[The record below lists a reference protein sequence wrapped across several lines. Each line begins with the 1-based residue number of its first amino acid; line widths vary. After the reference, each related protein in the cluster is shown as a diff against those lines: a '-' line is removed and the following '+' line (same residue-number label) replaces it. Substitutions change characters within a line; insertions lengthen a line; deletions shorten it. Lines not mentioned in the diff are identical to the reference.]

1 MILSIVACPLILL
14 ADLPRPVFASTTPL
28 FSQITPRPAPVL
40 PVPGD
45 EDGAEEGMSNPK
57 DTPFESEVDETTEV
71 DMPLVTQI
79 PPEQIPMTEATF
91 LSKLHD
97 INQVEIRMGQ
107 LGMAK
112 GNSRKVKALADRLF
126 RDHRLSDRE
135 TISLADSMSI
145 DLNTAQTA
153 TSQMHDQANADRMF
167 QISRLRGQDFDK
179 AFLQMMEEGH
189 RDAVELFLRARNQIP
204 IDSRVRTYA
213 SRLIPVLRQH
223 LNVSLHLQ
231 ENQ

>member
-1 MILSIVACPLILL
+1 MILCIVACPLILV
-14 ADLPRPVFASTTPL
+14 ADLTTTSVLASTTPF
-28 FSQITPRPAPVL
+28 FSQVTPRPLPVL

-45 EDGAEEGMSNPK
+45 EDGADEGISK
-57 DTPFESEVDETTEV
+57 TLSTESENETFEA
-71 DMPLVTQI
+71 DLPLVTQI

-91 LSKLHD
+91 LAKLHD
-97 INQVEIRMGQ
+97 INQMEIRMGQ
-107 LGMAK
+107 MGFTK

-145 DLNTAQTA
+145 DLDTAQTA
-153 TSQMHDQANADRMF
+153 ASQMHDQANADRMF
-167 QISRLRGQDFDK
+167 QISRLRGKEFDK

-189 RDAVELFLRARNQIP
+189 REAVELFLRARNQIP

-231 ENQ
+231 ESE